1 MMDKNKNNKD
11 LVDYEHLHNL
21 VMSMVKNKKYISQKD
36 SFSKLQAKNKD
47 EIPEIPYLKYEKNK
61 RVPKGTAEML
71 LRFISSMLKMNM
83 ELPPNIRRY
92 LYEAIDNQLKKGDEF
107 QSLQDSFFL
116 NVVYRKQGNKKETI
130 NDYIYHYLLTRVST
144 MYTLGYPREKL
155 KKYKNSK
162 KGTLYDEL
170 SDELCFKFK
179 LDGDIYRRESYI
191 IDGVS
196 VHPDNLKELFIKEN
210 INSTIKFDNDNLLND
225 NHKAKLNDYVKYL
238 NSIIIS
244 RKDLWPFNA
253 DDAIKRLKALNDCQT
268 LIGARTVYWKYKLKP
283 FTVTFPLKEIKGGLW
298 EAFRGRINFVI
309 YFLWYD
315 PARQEWV

>member
-71 LRFISSMLKMNM
+71 LRFISSMLKKNM

-107 QSLQDSFFL
+107 QSFQDSFFL
-116 NVVYRKQGNKKETI
+116 NVTYRKQENKKAEVS
-130 NDYIYHYLLTRVST
+130 DYIYHYLLTRVSI
-144 MYTLGYPREKL
+144 MMTLGYTKKDI

-162 KGTLYDEL
+162 NGTFYEEL
-170 SDELCFKFK
+170 FGELCYKFK
-179 LDGDIYRRESYI
+179 IDGDINKRESCI
-191 IDGVS
+191 INKIS
-196 VHPDNLKELFIKEN
+196 VHPDNLEELFVKEN
-210 INSTIKFDNDNLLND
+210 IINTIRFDENNLLND
-225 NHKAKLNDYVKYL
+225 DNKEKLNDYVKYL
-238 NSIIIS
+238 NSIIS
-244 RKDLWPFNA
+244 GKDQWYFGV
-253 DDAIKRLKALNDCQT
+253 DDALTHLQRLSSCN
-268 LIGARTVYWKYKLKP
+268 
-283 FTVTFPLKEIKGGLW
+283 TFIDAMPELFAGI
-298 EAFRGRINFVI
+298 
-309 YFLWYD
+309 
-315 PARQEWV
+315 